1 LRLSI
6 ALDERFQV
14 EGRGVA
20 VLQIKFADFFEG
32 GLEISA
38 SFLDGALLRV
48 IEAVAVEG
56 EDLLVA
62 GIDFELALGRELR
75 CGLREEG
82 FGVCEGRGGGD
93 GGGAASKLPS
103 GK

>member
-1 LRLSI
+1 M
-6 ALDERFQV
+6 LDERFQV

-32 GLEISA
+32 GLEIGA
-38 SFLDGALLRV
+38 GFFDGALLRV

-62 GIDFELALGRELR
+62 GIGFELAFGRELR
-75 CGLREEG
+75 GGLGEEG
-82 FGVCEGRGGGD
+82 FGGCEGRGRGD
-93 GGGAASKLPS
+93 GGGATSKLPA

>member
-1 LRLSI
+1 MRLSV

-20 VLQIKFADFFEG
+20 VLQNKFADFFEG
-32 GLEISA
+32 GLEIGA
-38 SFLDGALLRV
+38 GFLNGGLLRV

-62 GIDFELALGRELR
+62 GIGFELAFGRELR
-75 CGLREEG
+75 CGLREKG
-82 FGVCEGRGGGD
+82 FGGGQGRGGGD
-93 GGGAASKLPS
+93 GGGATSKLPA

>member
-1 LRLSI
+1 MRLFI

-14 EGRGVA
+14 KSRGVA

-32 GLEISA
+32 RLEVGTG
-38 SFLDGALLRV
+38 FFDGGLLRV
-48 IEAVAVEG
+48 VEAVAVER

-62 GIDFELALGRELR
+62 GIGFELAFGRELR
-75 CGLREEG
+75 WGLGEKG
-82 FGVCEGRGGGD
+82 FGGGKGRGGRND
-93 GGGAASKLPS
+93 GGATGKLPA